1 MGQTGGMKPGTLVA
15 TLAAVT
21 GTAVL
26 GGLVTD
32 PTSAYYRTLAK
43 PSWQPP
49 PQTFGL
55 VWTPL
60 YADIAVS
67 SAVVLDS
74 ATRQG
79 RVAEHR
85 GYLTALAVNL
95 GLNAGWSALF
105 FRSHRPWLAAAE
117 CAVLAASSADL
128 VRRAARI
135 DGRAAAAL
143 APYPAW
149 CAFATALTVAIA
161 RRNPQPTAAGNL
173 LHRLTHRTG

>member
-1 MGQTGGMKPGTLVA
+1 MGETGEMKLS
-15 TLAAVT
+15 TLAATSAAVA

-32 PTSAYYRTLAK
+32 PKSAYYRTLAK

-49 PQTFGL
+49 GETFGL

-67 SAVVLDS
+67 SAVVLDQ
-74 ATRQG
+74 AARAG
-79 RVAEHR
+79 RDAEHR
-85 GYLTALAVNL
+85 GYLAALGINL

-117 CAVLAASSADL
+117 CALLTASSADL

-161 RRNPQPTAAGNL
+161 KRNPKPTAAGNIL
-173 LHRLTHRTG
+173 YRLTHRTG